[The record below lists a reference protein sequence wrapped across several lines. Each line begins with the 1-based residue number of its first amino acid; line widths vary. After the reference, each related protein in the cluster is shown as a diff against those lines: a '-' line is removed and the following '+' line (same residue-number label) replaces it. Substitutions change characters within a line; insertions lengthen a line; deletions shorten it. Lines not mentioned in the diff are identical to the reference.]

1 MKQYTILTDQRDEKV
16 SEIVGND
23 LSGSGYST
31 TVETLTIVYVV

>member
-16 SEIVGND
+16 SEIVGSD
-23 LSGSGYST
+23 LSGSAYST